1 MAKTAKVKK
10 RPVTIHSRA
19 ARRAASPSL
28 NLDKSAQK
36 PANTT
41 RDSASPSRPSQA
53 NPHALKAK
61 DAGIQKKQKKDTKMT
76 RAQRLRYQRGLERAE
91 ENMDKLEKKRA
102 KSVGKSKK
110 IVERAKGWEDVN
122 GDGTKKSKKQIA
134 IEQLED
140 EEKRKER
147 EWVSDEDMDVE
158 EETAA
163 VEENGE
169 VKGEGKEMDA
179 EISEKVPAPV
189 EVEEML

>member
-1 MAKTAKVKK
+1 
-10 RPVTIHSRA
+10 
-19 ARRAASPSL
+19 
-28 NLDKSAQK
+28 
-36 PANTT
+36 
-41 RDSASPSRPSQA
+41 
-53 NPHALKAK
+53 
-61 DAGIQKKQKKDTKMT
+61 
-76 RAQRLRYQRGLERAE
+76 
-91 ENMDKLEKKRA
+91 MDKLEKKRA

-158 EETAA
+158 EETAV
-163 VEENGE
+163 VEENGK
-169 VKGEGKEMDA
+169 VKGEGKDMDA